1 VIDIMTIMYLYGF
14 PVIATLLGCILAIFF
29 IALPPT
35 AKLLLFKK
43 LGLAKG
49 GKGYCMMAYDDRYMS
64 TEAMDVTTEGALEKK
79 KHKTLFTFF
88 LAKPRTDSANPI
100 ENQANEERDRDMLP
114 PYFLDGILPV
124 YLGHISKA
132 IATNPKILTAL
143 RLANRVKPENPKYMR
158 AEALLPK
165 RLEYIDEVT
174 GEKTVTD
181 SIPIQVV
188 LPYDPIEMKKNFPNY
203 WQQSGID
210 AAKKR
215 SEAKGYEKA
224 KKEYKEYI
232 WPIVIVAI
240 VCIAAMVLIALATGV
255 IG

>member
-1 VIDIMTIMYLYGF
+1 MDIMTIMYLYGF
-14 PVIATLLGCILAIFF
+14 PALATLGFCILGIIWVAM
-29 IALPPT
+29 PPT
-35 AKLLLFKK
+35 AKLLLMKK

-49 GKGYCMMAYDDRYMS
+49 GKGYCLMAYDDRYL
-64 TEAMDVTTEGALEKK
+64 TAEAMDVTTEGALEKK
-79 KHKTLFTFF
+79 KKKAIFTFF

-114 PYFLDGILPV
+114 PYFLDGVLAV
-124 YLGHISKA
+124 YLGHVSKA

-143 RLANRVKPENPKYMR
+143 RLANRVKSDNPKKLQ
-158 AEALLPK
+158 ADAILPQK
-165 RLEYIDEVT
+165 VEIINEL
-174 GEKTVTD
+174 GEKETVETMPVNV
-181 SIPIQVV
+181 I
-188 LPYDPIEMKKNFPNY
+188 LPFDPIETKKNFPNY

-240 VCIAAMVLIALATGV
+240 VAIAAMILIALATGV